1 MERSAEARVVMG
13 MVGRIILAAV
23 FIYAGAIKAL
33 DPAAFADA
41 IDGYR
46 LLPYPAVTVL
56 ALYLPWLE
64 IAGGV
69 GVLWSR
75 IRLGALTLLFF
86 LCLVFGIAVASAWI
100 RHLDIAC
107 GCFGDGAVGA
117 AALRGSL
124 FRSALLALLAGA
136 LLWVE
141 EARCAG
147 PDISRSRPLSRR

>member
-1 MERSAEARVVMG
+1 MG
-13 MVGRIILAAV
+13 LAGRIMLAAV
-23 FIYAGAIKAL
+23 FVYAGTAKAL

-46 LLPYPAVTVL
+46 LLPHAAGAAL

-64 IAGGV
+64 IFGGL
-69 GVLWSR
+69 GVIWSR
-75 IRLGALTLLFF
+75 TRLGALALLFL

-100 RHLDIAC
+100 RNLEIAC
-107 GCFGDGAVGA
+107 GCFGGGAIGA

-124 FRSALLALLAGA
+124 LRDAALALLAGA

-141 EARCAG
+141 EGKCVSPADPTA
-147 PDISRSRPLSRR
+147 SR